1 MDVEAASAAVRRGE
15 QFNIIHPGSGLKI
28 DVFSDKDEVAQS
40 QIERGR
46 RLPALPGL
54 TAVFS
59 SAEELIV
66 KKLQYYR
73 LGESDKHLRDVRA
86 MLDISGEEIDL
97 DRVQEWVDRLDLADI
112 RALAS
117 DPTVPKPTF
126 DAPDV
131 PPDIAS

>member
-1 MDVEAASAAVRRGE
+1 MPS
-15 QFNIIHPGSGLKI
+15 
-28 DVFSDKDEVAQS
+28 VA
-40 QIERGR
+40 
-46 RLPALPGL
+46 L

-97 DRVQEWVDRLDLADI
+97 DHVKEWVDRLDLVDVWV
-112 RALAS
+112 LVS
-117 DPTVPKPTF
+117 DP
-126 DAPDV
+126 AR
-131 PPDIAS
+131 